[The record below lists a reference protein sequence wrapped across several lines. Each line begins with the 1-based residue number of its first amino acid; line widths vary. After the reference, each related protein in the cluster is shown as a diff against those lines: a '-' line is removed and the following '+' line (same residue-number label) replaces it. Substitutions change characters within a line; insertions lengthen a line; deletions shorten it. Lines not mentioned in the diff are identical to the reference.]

1 MGLVSWLHPWDI
13 LLAYC
18 NNQFGEGNGSPLQY
32 SCLENPRDGGAWWT
46 AVYAVTQSRT
56 QLSHFTFTF
65 HFHVLEKEMASH
77 SSVLAWRIPG
87 TAEPGGLPSMGSQS
101 WTRLKWLSSS
111 SNNQLKKYVAPFS
124 KTSKEGTLR
133 PPSDFYV
140 RIFLC
145 PFLYFDKTLLHKSS
159 WVIKPGPWSQSCI
172 FFGDHKS
179 NIVHCK
185 LSPGG
190 ASGKESTC
198 QCRRQKR
205 REFSLWVGKIPW
217 RGARQLTLLFSSGK
231 LHGQRSLAGCC
242 PWGCKE
248 LDATVVTQHAC
259 QSKISIAM
267 LIKKSTD
274 HLVKRCPDE
283 HRY

>member
-1 MGLVSWLHPWDI
+1 MDCRLCGHTESDTTEPLYFHFSLSCI
-13 LLAYC
+13 E
-18 NNQFGEGNGSPLQY
+18 EGNGNPLQC
-32 SCLENPRDGGAWWT
+32 SCLGNPRDGRAWW
-46 AVYAVTQSRT
+46 AAICGVA
-56 QLSHFTFTF
+56 
-65 HFHVLEKEMASH
+65 
-77 SSVLAWRIPG
+77 
-87 TAEPGGLPSMGSQS
+87 QS

-111 SNNQLKKYVAPFS
+111 SNNQLKKYIAPFS

-179 NIVHCK
+179 NIVHCR

-217 RGARQLTLLFSSGK
+217 RGARQLTPVFSPGK

-248 LDATVVTQHAC
+248 LDAIVVT
-259 QSKISIAM
+259 
-267 LIKKSTD
+267 
-274 HLVKRCPDE
+274 
-283 HRY
+283 